1 MSDLWGALAQV
12 APLATTLTDAYTV
25 PALRQATIEVVI
37 CNTAGAATV
46 RISHAVNGAADN
58 VKQYLVYDYPLAIGE
73 TKATARWTAR
83 ANDVIR
89 VYSSTATV
97 AFNINGIEEA
107 V

>member
-83 ANDVIR
+83 AGDVIR